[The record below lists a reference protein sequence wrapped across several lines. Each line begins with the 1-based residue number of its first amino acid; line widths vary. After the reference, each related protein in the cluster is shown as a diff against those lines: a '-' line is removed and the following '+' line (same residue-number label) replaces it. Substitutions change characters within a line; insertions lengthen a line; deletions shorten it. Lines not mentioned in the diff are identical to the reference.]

1 MDNVTH
7 ILSAIERGD
16 EQAAE
21 QLLPLV
27 YDELRKLAAQR
38 LAQEK
43 PGQTLQATAL
53 VHEAYLRL
61 VGSQDPGWNGRGHF
75 FAAAAEA
82 MRRILVERARRR
94 KRLRRG
100 AGCRLDLDDVD
111 LVDEAPAEELLALDE
126 ALERLARKDA
136 IAAQLVKLRF
146 FAGLT
151 MPEAA
156 EALGLPLRTAERN
169 WAYART
175 WLHREISRRDRGTA
189 T

>member
-1 MDNVTH
+1 M
-7 ILSAIERGD
+7 
-16 EQAAE
+16 
-21 QLLPLV
+21 
-27 YDELRKLAAQR
+27 
-38 LAQEK
+38 
-43 PGQTLQATAL
+43 
-53 VHEAYLRL
+53 
-61 VGSQDPGWNGRGHF
+61 
-75 FAAAAEA
+75 
-82 MRRILVERARRR
+82 
-94 KRLRRG
+94 
-100 AGCRLDLDDVD
+100 DLDDVD

>member
-1 MDNVTH
+1 MNDVTR
-7 ILSAIERGD
+7 ILSAIEHGD
-16 EQAAE
+16 PTAAE

-27 YDELRKLAAQR
+27 YDELRRLAARR

-61 VGSQDPGWNGRGHF
+61 VGSQDPGWNGGGHF

-100 AGCRLDLDDVD
+100 AGCRLDRDDVD
-111 LVDEAPAEELLALDE
+111 LVDEAPAEDLLALDE

-136 IAAQLVKLRF
+136 VAAKLVKLRF

-151 MPEAA
+151 MPETA
-156 EALGLPLRTAERN
+156 EALGLPLRTTERN

-175 WLHREISRRDRGTA
+175 WLHREISRGDRGTA